1 MPLYKCILFQ
11 HYSLSWKT
19 YCLHHKCQCLLPFLS
34 VQICIHV
41 SMCMYLASPLLLWLC
56 VSVNEYAFSFSYLC
70 QLVYLFSLSLQMQIY
85 GWVFLRLYLHVY
97 IQGVSK
103 KSTFWCWSGLK
114 HLFAYTRFDRTTQWR
129 QHGAF
134 TPNQHQKSTFF
145 RDTLYLLPGSWS
157 SNSSMASHGPSP
169 TPTRT
174 EEALYQIKLS
184 KSFLPKDFN
193 LFILLSKIDEFLI

>member
-1 MPLYKCILFQ
+1 MIRPYSIMPLYKCILFQ

-103 KSTFWCWSGLK
+103 KK
-114 HLFAYTRFDRTTQWR
+114 
-129 QHGAF
+129 
-134 TPNQHQKSTFF
+134 
-145 RDTLYLLPGSWS
+145 YLLMLIGVKTSICLHQVWPNNPVKATWRFYPQSTS
-157 SNSSMASHGPSP
+157 
-169 TPTRT
+169 
-174 EEALYQIKLS
+174 EKY
-184 KSFLPKDFN
+184 
-193 LFILLSKIDEFLI
+193 LF